1 MPWDANDPYP
11 EPQEEPTMQRFKLM
25 LTTEELKTL
34 QTTLEQYLAESDVA
48 GYERDY
54 LRDVLTKVIVT
65 QVEAETPVDYHR
77 VQSEADLAF

>member
-1 MPWDANDPYP
+1 
-11 EPQEEPTMQRFKLM
+11 MQRFNLR

-34 QTTLEQYLAESDVA
+34 QVTLEHYLAESDVA

-65 QVEAETPVDYHR
+65 QVEAEEPTDYAR
-77 VQSEADLAF
+77 NQSEADANQQSWLYPGR